1 MTRQYPTPSTRFHG
15 TIVGMTCE
23 VEPVRITWEIE
34 LHEPHSRVWICKGYG
49 RATTTA
55 QPADIARAVL
65 AGYLA
70 ASPPRYGETIRAT
83 ARADGG
89 TPVTVGSGDLDA
101 DAVTTDPVVRQALP
115 LYLREALT
123 R

>member
-1 MTRQYPTPSTRFHG
+1 
-15 TIVGMTCE
+15 MTCE

-34 LHEPHSRVWICKGYG
+34 QYEPHSRVWMGKGYG

-70 ASPPRYGETIRAT
+70 ASPPHYGETIRAT
-83 ARADGG
+83 ARPDGG
-89 TPVTVGSGDLDA
+89 TAVTVGAGDLDA
-101 DAVTTDPVVRQALP
+101 DAVTTDPAVREALP
-115 LYLREALT
+115 LYLRDALPVAGT
-123 R
+123 A